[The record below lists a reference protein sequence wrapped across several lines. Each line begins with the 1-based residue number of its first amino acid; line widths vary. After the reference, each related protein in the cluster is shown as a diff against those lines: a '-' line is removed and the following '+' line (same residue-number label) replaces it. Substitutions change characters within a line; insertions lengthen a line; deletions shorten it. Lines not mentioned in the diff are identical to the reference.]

1 MNEVEIKDNTILIVM
16 NEDKNHLIKI
26 FGEKNLFYSK
36 IFTIRE
42 FMDKYYFS
50 YDERAIYYLKEK
62 YHYNYDVSVMYLS
75 LFYFVSD
82 DVDIDVEKVRWV
94 KKLKKELQ
102 EEGLLFSSS
111 YFLEYLVNKDIVFYD
126 VFFDGSEN
134 LFSTKK
140 TI

>member
-1 MNEVEIKDNTILIVM
+1 MWINDRLESRDNMNGMEIHEHTILIVM
-16 NEDKNHLIKI
+16 NEDKKHLIKY
-26 FGEKNLFYSK
+26 FSENDLSCPKM
-36 IFTIRE
+36 FTITE
-42 FMDKYYFS
+42 FIDKYYFS

-62 YHYNYDVSVMYLS
+62 YHYNYDVALMYLS

-111 YFLEYLVNKDIVFYD
+111 YFP
-126 VFFDGSEN
+126 
-134 LFSTKK
+134 FSSPSFSSSS
-140 TI
+140 ISS